1 MGYAGY
7 TELVEGNTV
16 RRAPLESDLR
26 EEDVSSRL
34 IRNRERTR
42 QMNMAYV
49 LFLTAAAVLCVA
61 FCIIFLQLQTQSTQ
75 LQKKAASLQLQL
87 KDLQMENDTVYNE
100 IVSGVDLEKVSAAAK
115 DVKNKLEW
123 GFGVGGG
130 VEIAG
135 HLQLSVQ
142 WFKNLGTLYNDGKI
156 DGEAVLTTF
165 KDNYKNIENYT
176 GVKVTLGILF

>member
-1 MGYAGY
+1 MKMADRTGRKRQIERMGYAGY

-100 IVSGVDLEKVSAAAK
+100 IVSGVDLEKVRETAVNRFGMAYPTEEQIVRYIPVSK
-115 DVKNKLEW
+115 DYVRQYA
-123 GFGVGGG
+123 
-130 VEIAG
+130 EIPG
-135 HLQLSVQ
+135 
-142 WFKNLGTLYNDGKI
+142 
-156 DGEAVLTTF
+156 
-165 KDNYKNIENYT
+165 
-176 GVKVTLGILF
+176 